1 MFKKVSGIVVALALM
16 ALTAS
21 IAFGGQSD
29 KSPAQTYAAGKGH
42 LVAKD
47 TAKRRPAA
55 AVARVTLPADKFGPG
70 TVSYSVTSNPEHLPI
85 DWAQT
90 VRCVKGPLIDY
101 EPGPGDVH
109 TTRRKTPFG
118 ATYKIPLN
126 DPDSCQFAVAGQ
138 IGANKLGHTVTVKIL
153 NKK

>member
-1 MFKKVSGIVVALALM
+1 MFKKVSGIVAVLALM
-16 ALTAS
+16 AVTAS
-21 IAFGGQSD
+21 IALGGQSD
-29 KSPAQTYAAGKGH
+29 KSPAQTYAAGKGS

-55 AVARVTLPADKFGPG
+55 AVARVTLNGADVGKSS
-70 TVSYSVTSNPEHLPI
+70 VSYSVTSNPSHLPI

-90 VRCVKGPLIDY
+90 VRCTKGALIDY

-109 TTRRKTPFG
+109 TTTRKTPFG
-118 ATYKIPLN
+118 GTYGIPLK

-138 IGANKLGHTVTVKIL
+138 IGANKLGHTVSVKIY